1 MGQLVHVSGADG
13 RHANL
18 RRLVVDMI
26 DEYALHNGQAD
37 RIRESVDGLV
47 GEDPPVREDA

>member
-18 RRLVVDMI
+18 RRLVVDMT
-26 DEYALHNGQAD
+26 DESALHNGQAD